1 MVTVHEATALVP
13 EGVGLHARPAALF
26 VQQAAGYSSTIRL
39 TCGERTADG
48 KSILGVL
55 QLGASAGSSVEIHA
69 EGDDAEAAADGLA
82 AFIRTIA

>member
-1 MVTVHEATALVP
+1 MATYQASALVP

-26 VQQAAGYSSTIRL
+26 VQQAAAFSSAIRL

-55 QLGASAGSSVEIHA
+55 QLGASVGSTVEIRA
-69 EGDDAEAAADGLA
+69 EGEDAEEAAEALA

>member
-1 MVTVHEATALVP
+1 MATHQTSALVP

-26 VQQAAGYSSTIRL
+26 VQQAAGFSSTIRL
-39 TCGERTADG
+39 TCDKRTADG

-55 QLGASAGSSVEIHA
+55 QLGASAGSTVEVRA
-69 EGDDAEAAADGLA
+69 EGDDAEAAAEALA

>member
-1 MVTVHEATALVP
+1 MATHLTTALVP
-13 EGVGLHARPAALF
+13 EGIGLHARPAALF
-26 VQQAAGYSSTIRL
+26 VQQAAGFSSTIRL

-55 QLGASAGSSVEIHA
+55 QLGASAGSTVEVRA
-69 EGDDAEAAADGLA
+69 EGDDAEAAAEALA

>member
-1 MVTVHEATALVP
+1 MAAHQTSALVP

-26 VQQAAGYSSTIRL
+26 VQQAAAFGSTIRL

-55 QLGASAGSSVEIHA
+55 QLGASAGSTVGIHA
-69 EGDDAEAAADGLA
+69 EGEDAEKAAEALA
-82 AFIRTIA
+82 AFIREIA

>member
-1 MVTVHEATALVP
+1 MAAHQTSALVP

-26 VQQAAGYSSTIRL
+26 VQQAAGFSSTIRL

-55 QLGASAGSSVEIHA
+55 QLGATAGSTVRIHA
-69 EGDDAEAAADGLA
+69 EGEDAENAAEALA
-82 AFIRTIA
+82 AFIRAIA

>member
-1 MVTVHEATALVP
+1 MAVHEASAVVP

-26 VQQAAGYSSTIRL
+26 VQRAAGFSSTIRL

-55 QLGASAGSSVEIHA
+55 QLGASAGSSVQVEA
-69 EGDDAEAAADGLA
+69 DGEDAEAAAEELA
-82 AFIRTIA
+82 AFIRGIA

>member
-1 MVTVHEATALVP
+1 MAVHQTSALVP

-26 VQQAAGYSSTIRL
+26 VQQAAGFSSAIRL

-55 QLGASAGSSVEIHA
+55 QLGASAGSTVEIHA
-69 EGDDAEAAADGLA
+69 EGEDAEEAVEALA
-82 AFIRTIA
+82 AFIRSIA

>member
-1 MVTVHEATALVP
+1 MATHVTTALVP
-13 EGVGLHARPAALF
+13 EGIGLHARPAALF
-26 VQQAAGYSSTIRL
+26 VQQAASFSSTIRL

-55 QLGASAGSSVEIHA
+55 QLGASAGSTVEVRA
-69 EGDDAEAAADGLA
+69 EGDDAEAAAEGLA

>member
-1 MVTVHEATALVP
+1 MATHLTTALVP
-13 EGVGLHARPAALF
+13 EGIGLHARPAALF
-26 VQQAAGYSSTIRL
+26 VQQAAGFNSTIRL

-55 QLGASAGSSVEIHA
+55 QLGASAGSRVEIRA
-69 EGDDAEAAADGLA
+69 EGDDAEAAAEGLA

>member
-1 MVTVHEATALVP
+1 VAVHQTSALVP

-26 VQQAAGYSSTIRL
+26 VQQAAGFSSTIRL

-55 QLGASAGSSVEIHA
+55 QLGASAGSTVEIRA
-69 EGDDAEAAADGLA
+69 EGDDAEAAAKALA

>member
-1 MVTVHEATALVP
+1 MAAHQTSALVP

-26 VQQAAGYSSTIRL
+26 VQQAAGFISTIRL

-55 QLGASAGSSVEIHA
+55 QLGASAGSTVEIHA
-69 EGDDAEAAADGLA
+69 EGEDAEKAAEALA
-82 AFIRTIA
+82 AFIREIA

>member
-1 MVTVHEATALVP
+1 MTTHQTSALIP

-26 VQQAAGYSSTIRL
+26 VQQAAGFSSTIRL

-55 QLGASAGSSVEIHA
+55 QLGASAGSTVEVRA
-69 EGDDAEAAADGLA
+69 EGDDAEAAAEALA

>member
-1 MVTVHEATALVP
+1 
-13 EGVGLHARPAALF
+13 LHARPAALF
-26 VQQAAGYSSTIRL
+26 VQQAAGFSSTIRL

-55 QLGASAGSSVEIHA
+55 QLGASAGSTVEIRA
-69 EGDDAEAAADGLA
+69 QGDDAEDAAEALA

>member
-1 MVTVHEATALVP
+1 MATHVTTALVP
-13 EGVGLHARPAALF
+13 EGIGLHARPAALF
-26 VQQAAGYSSTIRL
+26 VQQAASFSSTIRL

-55 QLGASAGSSVEIHA
+55 QLGASAGSTVEVRA
-69 EGDDAEAAADGLA
+69 EGDDAEAAAEALA

>member
-1 MVTVHEATALVP
+1 MATHVTTALVP
-13 EGVGLHARPAALF
+13 EGIGLHARPAALF
-26 VQQAAGYSSTIRL
+26 VQQAAGFSSTIRL

-55 QLGASAGSSVEIHA
+55 QLGASAGSTVEVRA
-69 EGDDAEAAADGLA
+69 EGDDAEAAAEALA